1 MELNMNKKLGFVRGI
16 LCDIDGTLYFR
27 GKIIP
32 DAIETVSYLQDKG
45 YKIVFLTNT
54 DSKPPQDILEILLN
68 FGFSVKSDDIFTP
81 IIAIKEYISQ
91 FPDKKSY
98 FLMSERVTSEFQSF
112 SQVTEDELPDFVV
125 ISDFSDDWRIER
137 LNTAFKYVLNGAK
150 LIGSQGNRY
159 YLDKDGNPNID
170 TGSFVRMVADAANI
184 KPTILG
190 KPNSDYFKLALEKIG
205 IHTNEAII
213 IGDDAESDIQGAQNA
228 GIKGI
233 LVKTGKGQEKFQKN
247 YHSKIEPFLTL
258 KSFSELRNLL

>member
-1 MELNMNKKLGFVRGI
+1 MELNMNKKLEFVRGI

-45 YKIVFLTNT
+45 YKVVFLTNT
-54 DSKPPQDILEILLN
+54 DSKPPKEILEILLN

-98 FLMSERVTSEFQSF
+98 FLMSERVTSEFQTF

-137 LNTAFKYVLNGAK
+137 LNTAFKYVLRGAK

-159 YLDKDGNPNID
+159 YLDQDGNPKID
-170 TGSFVRMVADAANI
+170 TGSLVRMVADAANV
-184 KPTILG
+184 KPLILG

-205 IHTNEAII
+205 VNTKEAII
-213 IGDDAESDIQGAQNA
+213 IGDDVESDIQGAKNA

-247 YHSKIEPFLTL
+247 YQSKIEPFLTL
-258 KSFSELRNLL
+258 KSISELRNLL

>member
-1 MELNMNKKLGFVRGI
+1 MNKKLGFVRGI

-32 DAIETVSYLQDKG
+32 DAIETVSYLQEKG
-45 YKIVFLTNT
+45 YKVVFLTNT
-54 DSKPPQDILEILLN
+54 DSKTPKDILNILLN

-98 FLMSERVTSEFQSF
+98 FLMSERVKSEFQTF
-112 SQVTEDELPDFVV
+112 SQVTKDVLPDFVV

-137 LNTAFKYVLNGAK
+137 LNIAFKYVLKGAK

-159 YLDKDGNPNID
+159 FLDQDGNPKID
-170 TGSFVRMVADAANI
+170 TGSLVRMVADAAHI
-184 KPTILG
+184 KPIILG
-190 KPNSDYFKLALEKIG
+190 KPNSDYFKLALKKIG
-205 IHTNEAII
+205 LKTNEVII
-213 IGDDAESDIQGAQNA
+213 IGDDVESDIQGAKNA

-233 LVKTGKGQEKFQKN
+233 LVKTGKGQKKFQKN
-247 YHSKIEPFLTL
+247 YHLKIKPFLTL
-258 KSFSELRNLL
+258 NLFSELRNLL

>member
-1 MELNMNKKLGFVRGI
+1 MELNMNKKLEFVRGI

-45 YKIVFLTNT
+45 YKVVFLTNT
-54 DSKPPQDILEILLN
+54 DSKPPKEILEILLN

-98 FLMSERVTSEFQSF
+98 FLMSERVTSEFQTF

-137 LNTAFKYVLNGAK
+137 LNTAFKYVLRGAK

-159 YLDKDGNPNID
+159 YLDQDGNPKID
-170 TGSFVRMVADAANI
+170 TGSLVRMVADAANV
-184 KPTILG
+184 KPLILG

-205 IHTNEAII
+205 VNTKEAII
-213 IGDDAESDIQGAQNA
+213 IGDDVESDIKGAKNA

-247 YHSKIEPFLTL
+247 YQSKIEPFLTL
-258 KSFSELRNLL
+258 KSISELRNLL